1 VVIEGFGEE
10 DVGAIG
16 TGRQSKGGEVGG
28 SSGGAEEGA
37 RAVMGTDVGEGV
49 LWGWESCGAWD
60 KAREGAVGVSSR
72 VVWFG
77 GWKDG

>member
-1 VVIEGFGEE
+1 
-10 DVGAIG
+10 
-16 TGRQSKGGEVGG
+16 
-28 SSGGAEEGA
+28 
-37 RAVMGTDVGEGV
+37 MGTDVGEGV